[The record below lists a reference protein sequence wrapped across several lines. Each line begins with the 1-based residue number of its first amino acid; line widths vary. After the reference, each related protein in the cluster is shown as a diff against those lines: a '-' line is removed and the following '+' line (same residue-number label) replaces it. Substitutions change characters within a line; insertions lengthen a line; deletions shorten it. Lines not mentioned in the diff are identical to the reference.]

1 MSWTEQPIF
10 FVDFE
15 GSHTAGIL
23 EYGVAKVVGGHVT
36 EARTRFCCA
45 RGRIS
50 PEDTEIHGLTE
61 RTLETYPP
69 FSDDWDYFADLR
81 ERGPFAAHYAG
92 VENALIKSVW
102 PYPRASTNFARP
114 GERIIDWGPWV
125 DTGALYQQLYP
136 KIGTGKL
143 EGLIAAIGRQGEL
156 DLLAQSHCPPTR
168 RQYHAALYD
177 ALAGAVLLCALARD
191 QQLAAL
197 STTQLLALSALDGEK
212 RDSLRQGE
220 LF

>member
-15 GSHTAGIL
+15 GSHAAGIL

-36 EARTRFCCA
+36 EVRTRFCCA

-50 PEDTEIHGLTE
+50 PEDTAVHGLTE
-61 RTLETYPP
+61 STLETYPP

-81 ERGPFAAHYAG
+81 ERGPLAAHYAG

-143 EGLIAAIGRQGEL
+143 EALVAATGRQGEL

-168 RQYHAALYD
+168 RHYHAALYD